1 MREGTA
7 ATSRVMAFSPLLF
20 LAWDYYN
27 TGSFIHSC
35 ITCCR
40 DFAWPAAVVVAQA
53 MNASPYQM
61 LATNIGGIAW
71 TIYNC
76 FFAEHE
82 EPEAHAAEE
91 ESDFSTASTL
101 KTKITAKR
109 DTLRKKW

>member
-1 MREGTA
+1 
-7 ATSRVMAFSPLLF
+7 
-20 LAWDYYN
+20 
-27 TGSFIHSC
+27 
-35 ITCCR
+35 
-40 DFAWPAAVVVAQA
+40 

-91 ESDFSTASTL
+91 ETDFSNAHTL
-101 KTKITAKR
+101 KAKITAKR
-109 DTLRKKW
+109 DTLKRKW